1 MVETKRMKM
10 LISIYREDIKYKI
23 YEIYKSFDELERV
36 RTYIILNDGFNTT
49 LKMDELG
56 LNTEE
61 TINELENLGYVS
73 IDSAEVKLRLRK

>member
-23 YEIYKSFDELERV
+23 FEEYESFDNLKRL
-36 RTYIILNDGFNTT
+36 RTYILLNDGFNTT
-49 LKMDELG
+49 LKMDEIG
-56 LNTEE
+56 LSSEE
-61 TINELENLGYVS
+61 AINELENLGYVS